1 MLEQKLSIPLD
12 HDMACIA
19 VGVFLLG
26 IVIAYFVGWL
36 VAGLVLGA
44 LGAVCF
50 WLAHQLAIAPCCDR
64 AER

>member
-12 HDMACIA
+12 HDMARIA
-19 VGVFLLG
+19 AGVLLLG

-36 VAGLVLGA
+36 VAGLA
-44 LGAVCF
+44 LAAFGAVCF

-64 AER
+64 MER